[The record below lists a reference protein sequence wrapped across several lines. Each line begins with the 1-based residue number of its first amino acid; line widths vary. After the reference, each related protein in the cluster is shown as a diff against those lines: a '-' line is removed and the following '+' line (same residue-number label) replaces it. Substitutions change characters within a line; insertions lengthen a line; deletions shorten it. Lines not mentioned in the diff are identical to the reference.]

1 MTKDFDSLTLERM
14 EKIAEDRNDPFVHML
29 VAMAKLK
36 ITQAVATI
44 KTGFRLLKSVEL
56 TTTGFV
62 PGHKVKVVNLT
73 TGEKTSPTG
82 KPHDAFMDII
92 GRVFIGEQRGDAL
105 FVETMTEPG
114 ILREYPYI
122 AVIQTLKQHTF
133 LIFRAREWEA
143 RKKFGDDDMFLFELN
158 LLLDM

>member
-1 MTKDFDSLTLERM
+1 MSKEIYSLTLERM
-14 EKIAEDRNDPFVHML
+14 KKIAEDRNDPLVRML
-29 VAMAKLK
+29 VALAELK
-36 ITQAVATI
+36 IRQAVATI
-44 KTGFRLLKSVEL
+44 KTGFSLLRSVEL

-62 PGHKVKVVNLT
+62 EGHKVKVVNLT
-73 TGEKTSPTG
+73 TGEKTNPTG

-114 ILREYPYI
+114 ILHKYPYI
-122 AVIQTLKQHTF
+122 AVIQTLNQHTT

-143 RKKFGDDDMFLFELN
+143 RKKFGDEDQFLFDLN